1 MKHVP
6 NMITLFRLLLIP
18 VFVMV
23 FFSSLENRL
32 LYALGIFL
40 LAGATDA
47 LDGYLARKYDVV
59 SVVGLV
65 LDPLADK
72 LMLLTALVCLF
83 FNSEVPLWILILM
96 AGVEGLQILT
106 GIYLYV
112 SKTERVIPA
121 NKFGKTATILFTIAV
136 ALLLIFPFSTLSHWV
151 LVLAVASKLISFISY
166 GLSFLGR
173 QKEKQENQ
181 NS

>member
-6 NMITLFRLLLIP
+6 NMITFFRLLLIP
-18 VFVMV
+18 VFVIV

-59 SVVGLV
+59 SVVGIV

-83 FNSEVPLWILILM
+83 FNSEVSLWILILM
-96 AGVEGLQILT
+96 AGVEGMQILT

-151 LVLAVASKLISFISY
+151 LVFAVASKLISFISY

-173 QKEKQENQ
+173 QKEKPEDQ
-181 NS
+181 NT

>member
-6 NMITLFRLLLIP
+6 NMITILRLFLVP
-18 VFVMV
+18 VFVLI

-47 LDGYLARKYDVV
+47 LDGYLARKYKVV
-59 SVVGLV
+59 SVVGIV

-83 FNSEVPLWILILM
+83 LSAEVPLWILTLM
-96 AGVEGLQILT
+96 VIVEILQILA
-106 GIYLYV
+106 GVYLYV
-112 SKTERVIPA
+112 NKTREVIPA
-121 NKFGKTATILFTIAV
+121 NKFGKIATVLFTIAV
-136 ALLLIFPFSTLSHWV
+136 SLLILFPTAGFTKGILFI
-151 LVLAVASKLISFISY
+151 AFTSKLISFTIY
-166 GLSFLGR
+166 GRHFFR
-173 QKEKQENQ
+173 KEMVV
-181 NS
+181 

>member
-1 MKHVP
+1 MKYVP
-6 NMITLFRLLLIP
+6 NMITFFRLLLIP
-18 VFVMV
+18 IFVLV
-23 FFSSLENRL
+23 FFSSMENRL

-59 SVVGLV
+59 SVVGIV

-72 LMLLTALVCLF
+72 LMLLTALACLF
-83 FNSEVPLWILILM
+83 FNAEVPLWILILM
-96 AGVEGLQILT
+96 ATVEGMQILT

-151 LVLAVASKLISFISY
+151 LVLAVASKLISFVSY
-166 GLSFLGR
+166 GLHFLGR
-173 QKEKQENQ
+173 QKEKEG
-181 NS
+181 